1 MTADKLPKA
10 WIVEVETKRLGSG
23 LPAHEYFAVAVDS
36 EQEAQEAVRKTISAT
51 DELVVT
57 RAELTVED
65 PDGHVI
71 SLEALVAIIRDQPM
85 ETK

>member
-1 MTADKLPKA
+1 MTEDKPPKA

-57 RAELTVED
+57 RAEFRPAAVQALGLTAGQIERMTG
-65 PDGHVI
+65 PSG
-71 SLEALVAIIRDQPM
+71 SA
-85 ETK
+85 

>member
-1 MTADKLPKA
+1 MTGDKLPKA
-10 WIVEVETKRLGSG
+10 WIVEVETKGLGSG

-57 RAELTVED
+57 RAELR
-65 PDGHVI
+65 PDAVQTLGLKAGQI
-71 SLEALVAIIRDQPM
+71 ERMTGPSGSA
-85 ETK
+85 